1 MGNSMIRVYAEYIRD
16 RDIPNPEWDD
26 VESVVGEGCCYKGDI
41 FHLKKRWKWEQWMVY
56 VCVIYIDIYL
66 CVCVYI
72 LYKNGRSTEKFNW
85 RTNSAFQKALFLV
98 PGSSTLT
105 MLTS

>member
-1 MGNSMIRVYAEYIRD
+1 
-16 RDIPNPEWDD
+16 
-26 VESVVGEGCCYKGDI
+26 
-41 FHLKKRWKWEQWMVY
+41 MVY